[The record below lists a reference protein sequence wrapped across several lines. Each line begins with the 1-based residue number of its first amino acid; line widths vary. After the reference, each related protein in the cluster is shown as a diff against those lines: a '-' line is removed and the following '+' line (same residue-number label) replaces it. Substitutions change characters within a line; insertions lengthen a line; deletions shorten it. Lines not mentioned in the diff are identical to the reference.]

1 MTSDGMLPSEFA
13 DLEGFAQG
21 WALARESQRNAKR
34 IDSEMSEIQALYDAM
49 FPRLR
54 EIVDYLN
61 RFPLESMAPEAK
73 NLLHLAYSMIEVSL
87 PVEVLGQPNMPDSV
101 EDSRLLYLH
110 EQ

>member
-1 MTSDGMLPSEFA
+1 MMSDPMLPSEFA
-13 DLEGFAQG
+13 DLERFAPD

-34 IDSEMSEIQALYDAM
+34 IGSDMSEIQALYDAM

-54 EIVDYLN
+54 DVVDYLN
-61 RFPLESMAPEAK
+61 RFPLESMPPEAQ
-73 NLLHLAYSMIEVSL
+73 NLLYLAYSMIEVSL